1 MIVDVVRVA
10 GAPCPTLVI
19 DRDRLPRGSLALRDE
34 LIALRRW
41 LHRTGRGEIGKIALY
56 GASHD
61 PAHDLDYRFVQSL
74 SGGFDFRTG
83 CGHSLLACVVATG
96 RPGPVRVRALTTNDT
111 VVCEPEPGGGAYT
124 VRLNRPAPARPLLPT
139 GRPVDSVDGLRVS
152 LVDFG
157 NPYVFVDTAD
167 LGLPAPGDL
176 RSAEGDVLDRLLR
189 VRARAARLLGLPA
202 HGALPK
208 IAAVAAYG
216 AGGLTVR
223 AVTTTGWHPSLAL
236 TGAACLT
243 AAATVPGT
251 VPHRL
256 AGHGRGAA
264 PGPYTLRVDTPGG
277 PVSASA
283 HASAAAPADAKGHA
297 SGSRLHAVG
306 VHGKHATVLERA
318 LPLPWRIRVTA

>member
-19 DRDRLPRGSLALRDE
+19 DREQLPRGALALRDE
-34 LIALRRW
+34 LVGVRRW
-41 LHRTGRGEIGKIALY
+41 LERTGRAGIAKIALY
-56 GASHD
+56 GTSRD

-74 SGGFDFRTG
+74 PGGFDFRTG
-83 CGHSLLACVVATG
+83 CGHSLLACVVAAG
-96 RPGPVRVRALTTNDT
+96 RPGPVRVHALTTNHT
-111 VVCEPEPGGGAYT
+111 AVCEPEPSGGAYT
-124 VRLNRPAPARPLLPT
+124 VRLNRPEQARPLLPT
-139 GRPVDSVDGLRVS
+139 GRPVDSVGGLRVS

-157 NPYVFVDTAD
+157 NPYVFVDAAD
-167 LGLPAPGDL
+167 LGLSSPGELPSEEGDL
-176 RSAEGDVLDRLLR
+176 LVRLLR

-223 AVTTTGWHPSLAL
+223 AVATTGWHPSLAL
-236 TGAACLT
+236 TGTACLT
-243 AAATVPGT
+243 AATTVPGT

-256 AGHGRGAA
+256 AGRERDAA

-277 PVSASA
+277 PAYASA
-283 HASAAAPADAKGHA
+283 DTSAHTSGPRLDAV
-297 SGSRLHAVG
+297 R
-306 VHGKHATVLERA
+306 VHGKRATVLERA